1 MYTQNHNKKNFT
13 IFSLINIR
21 MSGNSINFDSKDIKK
36 SDFYKKTL
44 MLIKYLFL
52 KKNHMVQKMLL
63 NTLLGIM
70 IIMKL
75 NQYV

>member
-1 MYTQNHNKKNFT
+1 MMKKDCDDWNDSMYTQNHNKKNFT

-52 KKNHMVQKMLL
+52 KKIHMVQKML
-63 NTLLGIM
+63 
-70 IIMKL
+70 
-75 NQYV
+75 

>member
-1 MYTQNHNKKNFT
+1 MIKKDCDDWSDSMYTQNHNKKHFT

-44 MLIKYLFL
+44 MLIKCLFL
-52 KKNHMVQKMLL
+52 KKNHMVQKML
-63 NTLLGIM
+63 
-70 IIMKL
+70 
-75 NQYV
+75 